1 MILNIHSN
9 LFNHKDDRA
18 VSPQTLNTWENGK
31 FEIISINSSFLY
43 SSHFNLE
50 INEVFCIKQFEWDL
64 HEKVI

>member
-18 VSPQTLNTWENGK
+18 ASFQALNTWENGK
-31 FEIISINSSFLY
+31 FQIFSINSSFLY

-50 INEVFCIKQFEWDL
+50 INEVFCIKQFEWDP
-64 HEKVI
+64 HKDVI